1 MIFAIALVPATTAP
15 AYAAYGREVTLC
27 IAAYC
32 IKVKETVPYLRTQRP
47 PFYSQKFDL
56 KLLKFLVILHVLFV
70 CCCCLY
76 SRCSLD
82 SVLVRP
88 IFTLQGVGG
97 RVFPFFV

>member
-1 MIFAIALVPATTAP
+1 MRSFF
-15 AYAAYGREVTLC
+15 
-27 IAAYC
+27 
-32 IKVKETVPYLRTQRP
+32 VKETVPYLRTQRP

-56 KLLKFLVILHVLFV
+56 KLLKFLVSLHVLFV
-70 CCCCLY
+70 CCCCRLY

-82 SVLVRP
+82 SVFVRP